1 MKPGTR
7 RWAEK
12 SSVTH
17 GKTKDIT
24 MSRIGK
30 KPIAIPDGVKVAV
43 SADNMITVEGKGGK
57 LAYKASAVF
66 KIQVKDNVFSVTRP
80 SDTKQ
85 DKSTHGLIRSL
96 VNNMIIGVNTGYKKE
111 LEITGVGFKAAV
123 QGKALNI
130 QLSYTHPI
138 NYEIPE
144 GITVVTPK
152 PNIIVVTGADKAR
165 VGKVAAEIRDY
176 YRPEPY
182 KGKGIKYSGEF
193 VRRKSGK
200 AVAGAGAA

>member
-1 MKPGTR
+1 
-7 RWAEK
+7 
-12 SSVTH
+12 
-17 GKTKDIT
+17 

-30 KPIAIPDGVKVAV
+30 KPVTVPDGVKVSVA
-43 SADNMITVEGKGGK
+43 ADNTVTVQGKGGK
-57 LAYKASAVF
+57 LTYKALPSF
-66 KIQVKDNVFSVTRP
+66 KLEVKGNAFSVSRP
-80 SDTKQ
+80 SDSKQ

-96 VNNMIIGVNTGYKKE
+96 VNNMIIGVNEGYKKE

-123 QGKALNI
+123 QGKVLNI

-138 NYEIPE
+138 NYDIPE
-144 GITVVTPK
+144 GITIVTPK
-152 PNIIVVTGADKAR
+152 PNIIIVTGVDKAK
-165 VGKVAAEIRDY
+165 VGEVAAQIRDY

-182 KGKGIKYSGEF
+182 KGKGIKYSGEH

>member
-1 MKPGTR
+1 
-7 RWAEK
+7 
-12 SSVTH
+12 
-17 GKTKDIT
+17 

-30 KPIAIPDGVKVAV
+30 KPIAIPAGVKVSV
-43 SADNMITVEGKGGK
+43 SADNVITVEGKGGK
-57 LAYKASAVF
+57 LTYNAAKSF
-66 KIQVKDNVFSVTRP
+66 KIEVKDNVFSVFRP
-80 SDTKQ
+80 SDLKQ

-96 VNNMIIGVNTGYKKE
+96 VNNMIQGVNVGYKKE

-123 QGKALNI
+123 QGKVLNI

-138 NYEIPE
+138 NYDIPD

-152 PNIIVVTGADKAR
+152 PNIIVITGIDKAK
-165 VGKVAAEIRDY
+165 VGEVAAEIRDY

-182 KGKGIKYSGEF
+182 KGKGIKYSGEY

>member
-1 MKPGTR
+1 
-7 RWAEK
+7 
-12 SSVTH
+12 
-17 GKTKDIT
+17 

-30 KPIAIPDGVKVAV
+30 KSIAIPGGVKVSVA
-43 SADNMITVEGKGGK
+43 ADNTITVEGKGGK
-57 LAYKASAVF
+57 MSYKASPMF
-66 KIQVKDNVFSVTRP
+66 KITVKDNNFSVERP
-80 SDTKQ
+80 SDLKQ
-85 DKSTHGLIRSL
+85 DKATHGLIRSL
-96 VNNMIIGVNTGYKKE
+96 VNNMIIGVTAGYKKE

-123 QGKALNI
+123 QGKMLNI

-144 GITVVTPK
+144 GISVVTPK
-152 PNIIVVTGADKAR
+152 PNVIVVTGVDKAK
-165 VGKVAAEIRDY
+165 VGEVAAQIRDY

-182 KGKGIKYSGEF
+182 KGKGIKYVGEH

>member
-1 MKPGTR
+1 
-7 RWAEK
+7 
-12 SSVTH
+12 
-17 GKTKDIT
+17 

-30 KPIAIPDGVKVAV
+30 KPVAIPAGVKVAV
-43 SADNMITVEGKGGK
+43 SADNTITVEGNGGK
-57 LAYKASAVF
+57 LVYKAPASF
-66 KIQVKDNVFSVTRP
+66 KVQVKDNIFSVSRP

-96 VNNMIIGVNTGYKKE
+96 VNNMIIGVNEGYKKE

-123 QGKALNI
+123 QGKVVNI
-130 QLSYTHPI
+130 QLSYTPPI
-138 NYEIPE
+138 NYAIPD

-152 PNIIVVTGADKAR
+152 PNIIVITGIDKAK
-165 VGKVAAEIRDY
+165 VGEVAAEIRDY

-182 KGKGIKYSGEF
+182 KGKGIKYSGEY

-200 AVAGAGAA
+200 AVAGAAGAA